1 MWYSIYSNSV
11 DCTELMGVG
20 FGSTVAG
27 LDRLNSVANLALTAH
42 IVG

>member
-1 MWYSIYSNSV
+1 
-11 DCTELMGVG
+11 MGVG
-20 FGSTVAG
+20 FGSSVAG